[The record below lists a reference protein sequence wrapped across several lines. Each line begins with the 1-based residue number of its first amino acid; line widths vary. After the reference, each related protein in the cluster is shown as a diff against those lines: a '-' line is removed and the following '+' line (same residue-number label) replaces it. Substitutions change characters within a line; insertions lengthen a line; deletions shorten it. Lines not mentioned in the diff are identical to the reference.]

1 MLSCGPHGN
10 LSSIYNNKTCTC
22 YSGYIPEPNF
32 SLESPCTTL
41 SIAKDAIFSTLIALD
56 IAVLGFTV
64 FLYLMKKKSSNP
76 ILLLMTIITC
86 GLAIGEHAWIMVQQ
100 RSHVGSQVLF
110 WFGLIPLAKAWFYP
124 ISKENDMTVYVGT
137 LVVQS
142 IAFVGVILSI
152 VGYTTW
158 STGLNTATHFVIAG
172 WTIILVMCVA
182 LGISVTNSVG
192 QSYAKLEQDKTY
204 TMQEQAEEQNVLVP
218 KVEDPLLKSS
228 KTKKKAVVTS
238 VAPEITTVNDDN
250 GKVKDNM
257 VINTM
262 KCCNTISFSD
272 QNLPVAYTFFALSLA
287 LITLAWI
294 LTVIPDITTLAPEF
308 LFGVG
313 KLFSIHAIV
322 WLIK

>member
-22 YSGYIPEPNF
+22 ESGYIPEPNF
-32 SLESPCTTL
+32 SLESPCTTS

-64 FLYLMKKKSSNP
+64 FLYLMKKSSNP

-158 STGLNTATHFVIAG
+158 STGLNTTTHFVIAG
-172 WTIILVMCVA
+172 WTIILIMSVA
-182 LGISVTNSVG
+182 LGIISIIPKAEKSVEITRKVENIRYPNTEVEAQKSMPEQKKNKSKSVTVTPQPSGEVDFENSG
-192 QSYAKLEQDKTY
+192 EK
-204 TMQEQAEEQNVLVP
+204 P
-218 KVEDPLLKSS
+218 KY
-228 KTKKKAVVTS
+228 VT
-238 VAPEITTVNDDN
+238 E
-250 GKVKDNM
+250 
-257 VINTM
+257 
-262 KCCNTISFSD
+262 CCNRISFSD
-272 QNLPVAYTFFALSLA
+272 QNLPVAYAFFTLSLA

-294 LTVIPDITTLAPEF
+294 LTVIPDITTLASEF

>member
-22 YSGYIPEPNF
+22 ESGYIPEPNF
-32 SLESPCTTL
+32 SLESPCTTS

-64 FLYLMKKKSSNP
+64 FLYLMKKSSNP

-137 LVVQS
+137 LVVQA
-142 IAFVGVILSI
+142 ITFVGVILSI

-172 WTIILVMCVA
+172 WTIILVMSVA
-182 LGISVTNSVG
+182 LGIIEITRKMEKSVEKLQDNEM
-192 QSYAKLEQDKTY
+192 YAMPKRAQTK
-204 TMQEQAEEQNVLVP
+204 QAEE
-218 KVEDPLLKSS
+218 PLLKDS
-228 KTKKKAVVTS
+228 KTKKKSVS
-238 VAPEITTVNDDN
+238 VATVQPEINAVNDDN
-250 GKVKDNM
+250 EKSKDN
-257 VINTM
+257 VAINTM
-262 KCCNTISFSD
+262 KCCKLMSFSD

-294 LTVIPDITTLAPEF
+294 LTVIPNITTLAPEF